1 MTPTSKILAQHI
13 DVMLEDAR
21 RKAFDDGVQ
30 DRRMTVDTTVS
41 QVIAGRYEIEHPEG
55 HYFVE
60 PGEVYLHQA
69 NIPVA
74 ITHHFGS
81 CGRMESH
88 WVRFHSTIYKT
99 HDAVSLFDMP
109 LKVEGDVAREIG
121 QTIEELVDVT
131 NCAPAGSEGEFGRL
145 MQDTYRVPMLLARIM
160 QAIVEVSTPRPGAFA
175 LLEHAN
181 RMSPVLQ
188 YIHHHLAESIRV
200 EDLADI
206 ACLSESHFHTTFKQA
221 FGDSPIQY
229 IRALRIREACRLL
242 MGTHRQVQEIAEIT
256 GFGNAYYF
264 CRAFKAQLNV
274 SPSQYRKIN
283 ASMLT

>member
-21 RKAFDDGVQ
+21 RKEFDDGVR
-30 DRRMTVDTTVS
+30 DSRMTVDTTVS
-41 QVIAGRYEIEHPEG
+41 QVIAGRYEIEHPQG

-69 NIPVA
+69 NTPVA

-81 CGRMESH
+81 SGRMELH
-88 WVRFHSTIYKT
+88 WARFHSTVYKT

-109 LKVEGDVAREIG
+109 LKVGGDAAREIG
-121 QTIEELVDVT
+121 RTIEELVDIT
-131 NCAPAGSEGEFGRL
+131 NRAAAGSEGEMGRL
-145 MQDTYRVPMLLARIM
+145 MQDTYRIPLLLAQMMRIIIE
-160 QAIVEVSTPRPGAFA
+160 ASEPRPGAFA

-181 RMSPVLQ
+181 RMAPVLE
-188 YIHHHLAESIRV
+188 YIHRELAEPIRV

-221 FGDSPIQY
+221 FGASPIQY

-242 MGTHRQVQEIAEIT
+242 MGTHRQVQEIAEMT

-283 ASMLT
+283 ASMLM